1 MSSKNVYG
9 DGIKLDNGR
18 FVRLSKL
25 PADEVITIRGKQI
38 KVADIPLVAA
48 RLKCGCMI
56 RGIAVELRDVI
67 FCDEHHVESFVV
79 EVIK

>member
-1 MSSKNVYG
+1 MSNENVYG

-25 PADEVITIRGKQI
+25 PLDEVITLRGRKI

-48 RLKCGCMI
+48 RLKCSCLI

-67 FCDEHHVESFVV
+67 FCDEHHVESFVI